1 MLWAAT
7 PAGPA
12 GAHPSP
18 SSEVLLQITSNDVK
32 ADVTLPVGELKL
44 AFATPLVD
52 ATGSHALL
60 PDAQLSAYL
69 VAHIRPVAPD
79 GQAWSVRV
87 TGIRWELERRPQD
100 VAAQVILTP
109 PAGAPVG
116 MLDLGI
122 DLVSHAVPNHI
133 TMVAMRG
140 SGAGAKAHLLASLHF
155 GQRHV
160 AIEAVSP
167 PWWQTFGDL
176 FRLGMAHIAEGTD
189 HLLFLLTLLLPAALR
204 RDGNRWGE
212 FVGTRHL
219 VRGLLTVVTAFT
231 VGHSL
236 TLLLGAT
243 GLVTVPVQPV
253 EVAIAAS
260 ILVSAIHALRPIF
273 PGREGWIAGAF
284 GLIHGMAF
292 ATVIRDLHLQGVR
305 LAASILAFNLGIEA
319 VQALLVLA
327 VAPLLVLLARTRWYP
342 LVRQC
347 TAVIAAV
354 LAVIWI
360 VERVTGAIILGMD

>member
-32 ADVTLPVGELKL
+32 ADVTLPVSELKL

-116 MLDLGI
+116 MLDLESTWS
-122 DLVSHAVPNHI
+122 LTPCR
-133 TMVAMRG
+133 TTLVAMRG
-140 SGAGAKAHLLASLHF
+140 SGADAKAHLLASLHF

-189 HLLFLLTLLLPAALR
+189 YLLFLLTLLLPAA
-204 RDGNRWGE
+204 
-212 FVGTRHL
+212 
-219 VRGLLTVVTAFT
+219 
-231 VGHSL
+231 
-236 TLLLGAT
+236 
-243 GLVTVPVQPV
+243 
-253 EVAIAAS
+253 
-260 ILVSAIHALRPIF
+260 
-273 PGREGWIAGAF
+273 
-284 GLIHGMAF
+284 
-292 ATVIRDLHLQGVR
+292 
-305 LAASILAFNLGIEA
+305 
-319 VQALLVLA
+319 
-327 VAPLLVLLARTRWYP
+327 
-342 LVRQC
+342 
-347 TAVIAAV
+347 
-354 LAVIWI
+354 
-360 VERVTGAIILGMD
+360 